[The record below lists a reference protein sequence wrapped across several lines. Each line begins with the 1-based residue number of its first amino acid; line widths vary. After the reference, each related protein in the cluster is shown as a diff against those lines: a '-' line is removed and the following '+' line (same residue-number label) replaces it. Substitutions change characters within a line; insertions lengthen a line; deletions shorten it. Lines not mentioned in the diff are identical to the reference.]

1 MRSEGAVQHAMAP
14 SAEAAGMMAQ
24 LATWPQH
31 TAEIMAGIGGNEL
44 PRALDQ
50 SLAQLVSF
58 DMTVIFAY
66 PDGGQPI
73 YLHDGFYGHVPGQA
87 LGRYLAGA
95 YLLDPFYTACARRV
109 PPGLYRMREL
119 APDAFFS
126 GVYVNSPEVHPCI
139 SLESG
144 SLAEEIGFMVPLAAG
159 CMASYS
165 LMRRNGR
172 DPFSEAELSLLRHV
186 EPVVRQAIHL
196 HWKDLRPSGPPRA
209 MPRARAMPSGAAMEN
224 AFESFADS
232 LLSVREQRIVQMIL
246 RGHSSR
252 SIATQPTI
260 AEGTVKNHRKSIYAK
275 LAISSQQE
283 LFALFIRHLFG

>member
-1 MRSEGAVQHAMAP
+1 MRSESAVQHGRELG
-14 SAEAAGMMAQ
+14 SEAAGMMAQ
-24 LATWPQH
+24 LASWPQH
-31 TAEIMAGIGGNEL
+31 TAEIMAGIGGTEL
-44 PRALDQ
+44 PRALDR
-50 SLAQLVSF
+50 SLAQLVPF

-66 PDGGQPI
+66 PDGAKPI

-87 LGRYLAGA
+87 LGRYLTGA

-126 GVYVNSPEVHPCI
+126 GVYVNS
-139 SLESG
+139 
-144 SLAEEIGFMVPLAAG
+144 LAAG

-172 DPFSEAELSLLRHV
+172 PPFSEAELSLLRHV

-196 HWKDLRPSGPPRA
+196 HWKDLRPAGPPRE
-209 MPRARAMPSGAAMEN
+209 MPRGAAMEH
-224 AFESFADS
+224 AFESFADT

-246 RGHSSR
+246 RGHSSH
-252 SIATQPTI
+252 SIAARLGI

-275 LAISSQQE
+275 LEISSQQE

>member
-1 MRSEGAVQHAMAP
+1 MRSEVAVQHGREAG
-14 SAEAAGMMAQ
+14 SEAAGMMAQ

-31 TAEIMAGIGGNEL
+31 TADIMAGIGGTEL
-44 PRALDQ
+44 PRALDR
-50 SLAQLVSF
+50 SLAQLVPF

-66 PDGGQPI
+66 PDGDQPI

-87 LGRYLAGA
+87 LGRYLSGA

-172 DPFSEAELSLLRHV
+172 PPFSEAELWLLRHV

-196 HWKDLRPSGPPRA
+196 HWKDLRAARPPRD
-209 MPRARAMPSGAAMEN
+209 MPRGAAMEH
-224 AFESFADS
+224 AFESFADT
-232 LLSVREQRIVQMIL
+232 LLSMREQRIVQMIL
-246 RGHSSR
+246 RGHSSH
-252 SIATQPTI
+252 SIAAWLGI

-275 LAISSQQE
+275 LEISSQQE

>member
-1 MRSEGAVQHAMAP
+1 MQSEVAVQQGAVP
-14 SAEAAGMMAQ
+14 GAEMAGMMAQ

-31 TAEIMAGIGGNEL
+31 TAEIMAGIGGTEL
-44 PRALDQ
+44 PRALDR
-50 SLAQLVSF
+50 SLAQLVLF

-66 PDGGQPI
+66 PDGDRPI

-87 LGRYLAGA
+87 LGRYLSGA

-109 PPGLYRMREL
+109 RPGLYRMREL
-119 APDAFFS
+119 APDAFFV
-126 GVYVNSPEVHPCI
+126 GEYVHSPEVHPCI

-159 CMASYS
+159 FMASYS
-165 LMRRNGR
+165 LMRRHGR
-172 DPFSEAELSLLRHV
+172 PPFSEAELGLLRHV
-186 EPVVRQAIHL
+186 EPVVRQAIQL

-209 MPRARAMPSGAAMEN
+209 VPRGAAMED
-224 AFESFADS
+224 AFARFADT
-232 LLSVREQRIVQMIL
+232 LLSAREQRIVQMIL
-246 RGHSSR
+246 RGHSSH
-252 SIATQPTI
+252 SIAAQLGI

-275 LAISSQQE
+275 LEISSQQE

>member
-1 MRSEGAVQHAMAP
+1 MRSEEAVQHGRELG
-14 SAEAAGMMAQ
+14 SEAAGMMAQ
-24 LATWPQH
+24 LASWPQH

-44 PRALDQ
+44 PRALDR

-172 DPFSEAELSLLRHV
+172 PPFSEAELSLLRHV

-196 HWKDLRPSGPPRA
+196 HWKDLRAAGPPGD
-209 MPRARAMPSGAAMEN
+209 MPRGAAMEH
-224 AFESFADS
+224 AFESFADA

-246 RGHSSR
+246 RGHSSH
-252 SIATQPTI
+252 SIAARLGI

-275 LAISSQQE
+275 LEISSQQE

>member
-1 MRSEGAVQHAMAP
+1 MRSEVAVQQGREP
-14 SAEAAGMMAQ
+14 GSEAAGMMAQ

-44 PRALDQ
+44 ARALDR
-50 SLAQLVSF
+50 SLAQLVPF

-66 PDGGQPI
+66 PDGSQPI

-172 DPFSEAELSLLRHV
+172 APFSEAELSLLRHV

-196 HWKDLRPSGPPRA
+196 HWKDLRPAGPPRA
-209 MPRARAMPSGAAMEN
+209 MPRGAAMEH
-224 AFESFADS
+224 AFESFADT

-246 RGHSSR
+246 RGHSSH
-252 SIATQPTI
+252 SIAARLGI

-275 LAISSQQE
+275 LEISSQQE

>member
-1 MRSEGAVQHAMAP
+1 MRSESAVQHGRELG
-14 SAEAAGMMAQ
+14 SEAAGMMAQ
-24 LATWPQH
+24 LASWPQH
-31 TAEIMAGIGGNEL
+31 TAEIMAGIGGTEL
-44 PRALDQ
+44 PRALDR
-50 SLAQLVSF
+50 SLAQLVPF

-66 PDGGQPI
+66 PDGAKPI

-87 LGRYLAGA
+87 LGRYLTGA

-144 SLAEEIGFMVPLAAG
+144 SLAEEIGYMVPLAAG

-172 DPFSEAELSLLRHV
+172 PPFSEAELSLLRHV

-196 HWKDLRPSGPPRA
+196 HWKDLRPAGPPRE
-209 MPRARAMPSGAAMEN
+209 MPRGAAMEH
-224 AFESFADS
+224 AFESFADT

-246 RGHSSR
+246 RGHSSH
-252 SIATQPTI
+252 SIAARLGI

-275 LAISSQQE
+275 LEISSQQE